1 MNKKEDKLYMGKI
14 AVLCNRK
21 GGVGKTTTSINLS
34 AAFALNFLAEEGK
47 NDISELSPYNRPVLL
62 EMDSQENASRGIGL
76 RTGPDDKTMRNVL
89 HEPHYGIEYALHS
102 TDFGVDI
109 VPSTWRMADLEIALT
124 SGREL
129 RREYRLYDALR
140 QAKGSKDYPIETHAI
155 DQSRLFIIDAP
166 PNLGMFAINSF
177 VAADAILVVLDMGV
191 YAWDA
196 IEELEM
202 RMEEIEKINPNAK
215 IAGVICNKFDSRR
228 GYADTCLAIEEEARK
243 RYGDLVFKTRIPVNA
258 RIFDA
263 PAFNVPVQ
271 YNNPSNESTKAA
283 TALYDQLAE
292 EIKERLKI

>member
-1 MNKKEDKLYMGKI
+1 MGTVM
-14 AVLCNRK
+14 VLCNRK

-34 AAFALNFLAEEGK
+34 AAFALNFLTEEGK
-47 NDISELSPYNRPVLL
+47 NDISALSPFNRPVLL

-76 RTGPDDKTMRNVL
+76 RTGPDDKSMRNVL

-102 TDFGVDI
+102 TDFGIDI
-109 VPSTWRMADLEIALT
+109 VPAQWRMADLEIALT

-129 RREYRLYDALR
+129 RREYRLHDALR
-140 QAKGSKDYPIETHAI
+140 QAKGSKDYPIERQAI
-155 DQSRLFIIDAP
+155 DQSRLFIVDAP
-166 PNLGMFAINSF
+166 PNLGMFAINAF
-177 VAADAILVVLDMGV
+177 VAADAIIVVLDMGV

-202 RMEEIEKINPNAK
+202 RLKEIESINPNAK
-215 IAGVICNKFDSRR
+215 IAGVICNKFDMRS
-228 GYADTCLAIEEEARK
+228 GYKDTCLAIEEEARK

-271 YNNPSNESTKAA
+271 YNNPDNETTKTA
-283 TALYDQLAE
+283 TAIYDQLAD

>member
-1 MNKKEDKLYMGKI
+1 MAKI
-14 AVLCNRK
+14 LAVANRK

-47 NDISELSPYNRPVLL
+47 NDISTLSPYNRPVLL

-76 RTGPDDKTMRNVL
+76 RTGPDDKSMRNVL

-102 TDFGVDI
+102 TDFGVDV
-109 VPSTWRMADLEIALT
+109 VPAQWRMADLEIALT

-129 RREYRLYDALR
+129 RREYRLHDALR
-140 QAKGSKDYPIETHAI
+140 QAKGSKDYPIEHQAI
-155 DQSRLFIIDAP
+155 DQTRLFVIDAP

-177 VAADAILVVLDMGV
+177 VAADAIIVVLDMGV

-202 RMEEIEKINPNAK
+202 RLKEIESINPNAK
-215 IAGVICNKFDSRR
+215 IAGVICNKFDMRS
-228 GYADTCLAIEEEARK
+228 GYKDTCLAIEEEARK

-271 YNNPSNESTKAA
+271 YNNPDNETTKTA
-283 TALYDQLAE
+283 TAIYDQLAD
-292 EIKERLKI
+292 EIKERLAI